1 LPVTNKL
8 TACLFEIISI
18 LFPGKV
24 KIGCILRW
32 AGAQKSSETLASGGY

>member
-24 KIGCILRW
+24 KIGCILRR
-32 AGAQKSSETLASGGY
+32 AGASKCAESLASGGY